1 MTWTSLSCKA
11 KISEKV
17 GKIVAQQIV
26 VPSDSNIMLTE
37 WTGHQM
43 HDCIF
48 ALNQSQTQRFCRE
61 RVQHII
67 IYYLSYT

>member
-37 WTGHQM
+37 WTDHQM